1 MKAPYQNLT
10 LPQIYD
16 ESESIAV
23 DAKALFGHLNPEQL
37 NWKPAA
43 DSWSV
48 AQCLDH
54 LISSNQSYDP
64 VFDRILKGEYRKTF
78 LHRLPFLPAFM
89 GRTLIKAMAPD
100 AARKFKA
107 PAASQPSSSSIDPQI
122 VERFV
127 AHQRALLAK
136 MRLVEDRAP
145 AEIIITSP
153 FVSVVIYSL
162 LDAFRL
168 LVTHER
174 RHLAQAQRVME
185 MKGFPR

>member
-1 MKAPYQNLT
+1 MKTPYQNLT

-16 ESESIAV
+16 EAESIAV
-23 DAKALFGHLNPEQL
+23 DAKALFGHLNLEQL
-37 NWKPAA
+37 NWKPSA

-48 AQCLDH
+48 SQCLEH
-54 LISSNQSYDP
+54 LISSNQAYDP
-64 VFDRILKGEYRKTF
+64 VLDRILRGEYRQTV
-78 LHRLPFLPAFM
+78 LHRLPLLPAFM

-107 PAASQPSSSSIDPQI
+107 PAASLPSSSSIDPQI

-127 AHQRALLAK
+127 AHQRAMLAK
-136 MRLVEDRAP
+136 MRLVGDP
-145 AEIIITSP
+145 AGTIITSP
-153 FVSVVIYSL
+153 FLVAIVYSL

-174 RHLAQAQRVME
+174 RHFDQAQRVMRTG
-185 MKGFPR
+185 GFPS